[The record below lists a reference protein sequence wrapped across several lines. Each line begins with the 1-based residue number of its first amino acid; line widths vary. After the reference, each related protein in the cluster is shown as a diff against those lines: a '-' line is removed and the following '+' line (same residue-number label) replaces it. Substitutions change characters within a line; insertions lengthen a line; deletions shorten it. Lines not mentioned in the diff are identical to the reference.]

1 MVNDAVAVILEEG
14 VMMEEG
20 ILQEICENKI
30 VKKEE
35 EEEDKDNEDEIA
47 VKSILQDYQVTK
59 KKQLYGPLLW
69 MGFKL
74 KD

>member
-30 VKKEE
+30 IKKEE

-47 VKSILQDYQVTK
+47 VKSMLQDYQVTK
-59 KKQLYGPLLW
+59 KNNFMAPYYGW
-69 MGFKL
+69 GSS
-74 KD
+74 

>member
-30 VKKEE
+30 VKEEEEE

-47 VKSILQDYQVTK
+47 VKSMLQDYQVTK
-59 KKQLYGPLLW
+59 KNNFMAPYYGW
-69 MGFKL
+69 GSS
-74 KD
+74 

>member
-30 VKKEE
+30 VKEEE

-47 VKSILQDYQVTK
+47 VKSMLQDYQVTK
-59 KKQLYGPLLW
+59 KNNFMAPYYGW
-69 MGFKL
+69 GSS
-74 KD
+74 

>member
-47 VKSILQDYQVTK
+47 VKSMLQDYQVTK
-59 KKQLYGPLLW
+59 KNNFMAPYYGW
-69 MGFKL
+69 GSS
-74 KD
+74 